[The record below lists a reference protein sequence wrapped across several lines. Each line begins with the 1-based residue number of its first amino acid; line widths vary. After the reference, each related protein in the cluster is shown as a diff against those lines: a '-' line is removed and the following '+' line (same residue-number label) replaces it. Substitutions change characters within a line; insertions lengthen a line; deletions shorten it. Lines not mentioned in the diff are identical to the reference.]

1 MADEALIARLLDR
14 SKIDQ
19 AYPLVRSLVPGITL
33 GRWNAFVRPQ
43 LAVHSA
49 AWPHGVMTIQN
60 HKGYILGLFSF
71 EVRDDLYE
79 SRTLCID
86 NIVVPS
92 MPGRELIWI
101 AIADATDQLA
111 KMNDCRAVRAGLNEE
126 LGSDADDRLWVG
138 SSLQRS
144 GYVLEGVRAFKRLD
158 GEAIP
163 AVPGKTGG
171 GGSADGRNQRR
182 A

>member
-1 MADEALIARLLDR
+1 MIARLLDR

-33 GRWNAFVRPQ
+33 SRWNAFVRPQ
-43 LAVHSA
+43 LIVHSS

-79 SRTLCID
+79 SRTLCVD
-86 NIVVPS
+86 TIVVPNI
-92 MPGRELIWI
+92 PGRDLIWF

-126 LGSDADDRLWVG
+126 LGGDAQDRLWVG

-144 GYVLEGVRAFKRLD
+144 GYVLEGVRAFKRFD
-158 GEAIP
+158 GDALS
-163 AVPGKTGG
+163 AVPGRPGG
-171 GGSADGRNQRR
+171 ADGRSQRR